1 MKTGNIAT
9 LTNKDGSKEKIRI
22 VYFPLNYYT
31 NADYEE
37 QFDKKHLAL
46 FYKNS
51 HLGSYLYK
59 RAKFID
65 NLVNRSLER
74 LKLLE
79 PKADKFALIEPI
91 DKIGEYR
98 VINVKYLKT

>member
-9 LTNKDGSKEKIRI
+9 LTNKDGSKDKVRI
-22 VYFPLNYYT
+22 VYFPLDHSSNV
-31 NADYEE
+31 DYEE

-51 HLGSYLYK
+51 NLGTYLYE
-59 RAKFID
+59 RAKSFDVYI
-65 NLVNRSLER
+65 NKSLEK
-74 LKLLE
+74 LKLIE
-79 PKADKFALIEPI
+79 NKFALIEPI

-98 VINVKYLKT
+98 VTNVKYLKC